1 MTYVSSDNYKE
12 NIKRKLQE
20 LKTHVGV
27 TDVALKLGYRIDKRA
42 GVGRYVEMVLGTSG
56 SVADRI
62 IVSHPSDKAQQTFFR
77 RDGSRGDVVTLIKDN
92 LAQFHTTGSTEW
104 SKVIN
109 ALASMA
115 NMPPIDYDDTV
126 LLGRSNAAR
135 AFNPDLYNVEAFTH
149 GSPVPWM
156 VKERGIS
163 QSTFEA
169 FLPFIV
175 KIRDIRIENFKGFNI
190 GFPYRKA
197 DSDTVEGYE
206 IRGAKGFKSK
216 ATGTNSSSAAW
227 IADFSDGNPA
237 AVKNVFFVES
247 AYDAM
252 GFYQANRFSVDWDTS
267 VLVSLGG
274 GTSGESMKNIL
285 THYNRACA
293 VDAFDNDLAGR
304 NYGKKLFEI
313 ANALNMSDP
322 ADQKHC
328 TETRKAP
335 DVYKDWNDVILG
347 KRMEAVILPSK
358 HDRNAALTAR
368 REQSIKL

>member
-1 MTYVSSDNYKE
+1 
-12 NIKRKLQE
+12 
-20 LKTHVGV
+20 
-27 TDVALKLGYRIDKRA
+27 
-42 GVGRYVEMVLGTSG
+42 
-56 SVADRI
+56 
-62 IVSHPSDKAQQTFFR
+62 
-77 RDGSRGDVVTLIKDN
+77 
-92 LAQFHTTGSTEW
+92 
-104 SKVIN
+104 
-109 ALASMA
+109 
-115 NMPPIDYDDTV
+115 
-126 LLGRSNAAR
+126 
-135 AFNPDLYNVEAFTH
+135 
-149 GSPVPWM
+149 M

-304 NYGKKLFEI
+304 NYGKNFLKSP
-313 ANALNMSDP
+313 MP
-322 ADQKHC
+322 
-328 TETRKAP
+328 
-335 DVYKDWNDVILG
+335 
-347 KRMEAVILPSK
+347 
-358 HDRNAALTAR
+358 
-368 REQSIKL
+368 